1 MVRKFGAA
9 LIALSLG
16 IAAFA
21 LRSGVLGGGTADYAP
36 ENIERTA
43 QGLHWVCLLPPICP
57 VSTQTREVIRRA
69 ISEVPAAE
77 DLLGLTLLTGDGL
90 PRDDTAGLAWI
101 ARAAEHGDPDAAR
114 DISDRLRNGAAI
126 EVDET
131 KIVAALTPRVDAGD
145 VEAMRALGPMIIRG
159 RGAEQNTAKGLGLL
173 KRAAATGS
181 SAGERDLA
189 QLYLLGAPGVAPDRN
204 EALKWLGA
212 SARHGDVD
220 AMVSLGYLSMNTPI
234 GVSSKERNLA
244 ESYCWLM
251 RAALLDDP
259 QAQEKGSMTL
269 ASGDADD
276 MGTTIGADLV
286 QADFFFRL
294 AARSPYHDNS
304 QIRGSIEPKMT
315 TAQLQDAKRLLESWQ
330 PRAWVD
336 VKAMTI
342 PLPAFSK
349 AAPPRSC
356 PAVG

>member
-1 MVRKFGAA
+1 M
-9 LIALSLG
+9 
-16 IAAFA
+16 
-21 LRSGVLGGGTADYAP
+21 
-36 ENIERTA
+36 
-43 QGLHWVCLLPPICP
+43 
-57 VSTQTREVIRRA
+57 
-69 ISEVPAAE
+69 PAASH
-77 DLLGLTLLTGDGL
+77 LSRL
-90 PRDDTAGLAWI
+90 
-101 ARAAEHGDPDAAR
+101 DPDARGHQTRDLGGSGGGRSAR
-114 DISDRLRNGAAI
+114 PYLAHGGRPPERRHGRSRLDR
-126 EVDET
+126 
-131 KIVAALTPRVDAGD
+131 P
-145 VEAMRALGPMIIRG
+145 RG
-159 RGAEQNTAKGLGLL
+159 RARRSRRRAGHFRPAAQRRRDRGGRDQDRRRAHAESRCGRRRGDACARSDDHSRPGAEQNTAKGLGLL

-220 AMVSLGYLSMNTPI
+220 AMVSLGYLSMYTPI

-259 QAQEKGSMTL
+259 QAQEKLSMTL
-269 ASGDADD
+269 VSGDVDN

-286 QADFFFRL
+286 QADFFCRL

>member
-1 MVRKFGAA
+1 VAA

-251 RAALLDDP
+251 RAALPDDP
-259 QAQEKGSMTL
+259 QAQEKLSMTL
-269 ASGDADD
+269 ASGDVDN